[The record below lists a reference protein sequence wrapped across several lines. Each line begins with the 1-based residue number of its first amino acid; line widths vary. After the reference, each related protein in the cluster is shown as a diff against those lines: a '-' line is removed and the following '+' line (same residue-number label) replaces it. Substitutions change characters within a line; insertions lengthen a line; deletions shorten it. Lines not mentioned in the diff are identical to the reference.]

1 MLAACVVGSWTCTH
15 EVAGPGSRVSL
26 AVNPVL
32 PANLD
37 LSSFNLTIDNV
48 RLIVV
53 RPPVDTVYDQ
63 DAAFPLNQSSLP
75 LTADLPLEQNP
86 ETFQVTVQLLSGST
100 LLFSGTQDVV
110 VSAGSTP
117 APVQIP
123 VTYAGPG
130 QNVASLAI
138 GPADSVLSF
147 GGAIVFR
154 VAAQDS
160 QGVAVP
166 SLYVSW
172 TTSDTV
178 LAPIDVTGHLVAP
191 SLRRTLTV
199 TAKTPTNVSASTTI
213 TFAPVATGIAMVSG
227 CNQSGLLGSQLPLPM
242 VARVTASDGL
252 GVPGVVV
259 TFTAPSGAS
268 VTASQVV
275 TDSLGLA
282 QTTMTLGSVSGPT
295 VFQASA
301 SGLTPASCSQSAY
314 GAAAQLAFIAQPGG
328 AIAGSAITPPV
339 AVAVQD
345 AQGTVVPTFNGNVTI
360 SIGTNPGNA
369 TLSGTTTVAA
379 VAGVATFADL
389 SVDKAATGY
398 TLQAASSGLT
408 GATSTVFNVAPGT
421 ANQLAFTVQPVTTP
435 SGTAI
440 TPAVVVIAQD
450 ALGNLVP
457 TFNANV
463 TISINSGPSG
473 AILTGTPTVAPSAG
487 VATFA
492 NLILDKVGTYTLR
505 ASASGAAGA
514 TSASFDVTV
523 GVTRQLVF
531 TVQPNSVGAGSAISP
546 AVVVQAQDLQGNPD
560 STFTGGV
567 KITIQTNPG
576 GGTLFGTDSVNA
588 IAGVATFSNL
598 IIDKAGAGYTLQ
610 AASTGVASG
619 VSSPFNVSAAA
630 AAKLVYL
637 VPPTNVGVGA
647 PITPAVAVEIEDTL
661 GNLVTTA
668 SNAVTMS
675 IGANPSNGILG
686 GTLTRNAANGIATF
700 NDLTI
705 SQAGSGY
712 TLVAGSG
719 TLASVTSVPFTVIAG
734 ATQLHVQVL
743 PDTLTAGGVADVQV
757 TALDGNGNVVPT
769 YVGTISFSS
778 SDTLATLPANYTFTP
793 TDAGTHLFAGGVTLS
808 TGPSVTVSAF
818 DTQNSG
824 IFGLT
829 VVTVNP
835 GAAAKLAF
843 TLQPMDAVP
852 NATMPTVQVGIEDQ
866 FGNLVTSATNTVTL
880 SIGANPGSGVLS
892 NGGPVGS
899 VSGEASFSALS
910 ISQAGNGYTLVA
922 TSSGLTNATSLPF
935 NILPPATKQ
944 WTGTLSSDW
953 STAGNWTPSG
963 VPTSSDDALIPGSL
977 TTYPTLSASSVVHNL
992 IMQGGA
998 SIETAGFSLDV
1009 FGILDAPSSVI
1020 TGTGTVLL
1028 DGTGTTVQG
1037 SFPNVQ
1043 SGGTVRVIG
1052 TVIVQGDLD
1061 ITGGAFDLGNTQS
1074 VFVTGAITSSPGGVL
1089 VDTGGSVITVDGS
1102 ALFGGSSEAGLLT
1115 NGALQLMGNFTQNGD
1130 PESFRA
1136 DSGFVTRLFGTGQQL
1151 VSFTNPGTGAGV
1163 SHFGALHVVNT
1174 SQGVSLGSPVF
1185 ADGLFLAAGS
1195 GGTQALM
1202 LGGGNTLTAQGITL
1216 DTATIDNM
1224 PLVVTSS
1231 AQPLFAQDVTF
1242 QNFASTATQLDITR
1256 PDSSFIFTNTN
1267 LKFLTAPTTG
1277 WLLQANDPVI
1287 DNNKFKVTLVNP
1299 SPTSSGNPRFT
1310 TTGEAVIVWP

>member
-15 EVAGPGSRVSL
+15 EAAGPGPRASL
-26 AVNPVL
+26 AVAPVF

-53 RPPVDTVYDQ
+53 RPPADTVYDQ
-63 DAAFPLNQSSLP
+63 DEAFPLNQSSLP
-75 LTADLPLEQNP
+75 LTADVPLEQNP
-86 ETFQVTVQLLSGST
+86 ETFQVTVQLLSGTT
-100 LLFSGTQDVV
+100 LLFSGTQDVS
-110 VSAGSTP
+110 VSSGSSP

-123 VTYAGPG
+123 VTYSGPG
-130 QNVASLAI
+130 KNVASLTI

-147 GGAIVFR
+147 GGSLVFR

-178 LAPIDVTGHLVAP
+178 LAPIDATGHLVAP

-199 TAKTPTNVSASTTI
+199 TAKTPTSVSASTTV
-213 TFAPVATGIAMVSG
+213 TFAPVATALAMVSG

-268 VTASQVV
+268 VAAPQVV

-282 QTTMTLGSVSGPT
+282 QTTMTLGSVSGPM

-301 SGLTPASCSQSAY
+301 PGLTPASCSQSAF
-314 GAAAQLAFIAQPGG
+314 GAAAKLAFIAPPGG

-345 AQGTVVPTFNGNVTI
+345 AQGTVVPTFTGNVTI

-389 SVDKAATGY
+389 SLDKAATGY
-398 TLQAASSGLT
+398 TLQAASSGLA
-408 GATSTVFNVAPGT
+408 GATSAAFNVAPGT

-463 TISINSGPSG
+463 TMSINSGPSG
-473 AILTGTPTVAPSAG
+473 ATLTGTPTVTPSAG

-505 ASASGAAGA
+505 ASASGASGA
-514 TSASFDVTV
+514 TSAQFDVTV

-531 TVQPNSVGAGSAISP
+531 TVQPGNVGAGSAITP
-546 AVVVQAQDLQGNPD
+546 AVVVQAQDLQGNLDP
-560 STFTGGV
+560 TFTGGV

-576 GGTLFGTDSVNA
+576 GGTLFGADSVNA
-588 IAGVATFSNL
+588 IAGVATFSAL
-598 IIDKAGAGYTLQ
+598 IIDKAGAGYALQ
-610 AASTGVASG
+610 ATSTGVAPG
-619 VSSPFNVSAAA
+619 VSSPFTVSAGV
-630 AAKLVYL
+630 AAKLAYL

-647 PITPAVAVEIEDTL
+647 PITPAVEVEIEDTL

-668 SNAVTMS
+668 SNSVTMS
-675 IGANPSNGILG
+675 IGANPSNGILA
-686 GTLTRNAANGIATF
+686 GTLTQNAANGIATF
-700 NDLTI
+700 SDLTI
-705 SQAGSGY
+705 NQPGSGY

-719 TLASVTSVPFTVIAG
+719 ALVGATSGPFTVIAG

-743 PDTLTAGGVADVQV
+743 PDTVNAGGTADVQV

-769 YVGTISFSS
+769 YVGTISFSA
-778 SDTLATLPANYTFTP
+778 SDPLATLPANYTFTP
-793 TDAGTHLFAGGVTLS
+793 TDAGTHLFAGEATFS
-808 TGPSVTVSAF
+808 TAPSVTLSAF
-818 DTQNSG
+818 DTQNSS
-824 IFGLT
+824 IFGVT
-829 VVTVNP
+829 QVTVNP
-835 GAAAKLAF
+835 GAATKLAF
-843 TLQPMDAVP
+843 TLQPVDAVQ
-852 NATMPTVQVGIEDQ
+852 NATMPTVRVGIEDQ
-866 FGNLVTSATNTVTL
+866 FGNLVTNATNTVTL
-880 SIGANPGSGVLS
+880 AIGTNPAGGVLT
-892 NGGPVGS
+892 GGSAGTL
-899 VSGEASFSALS
+899 VSGEVSFSALS
-910 ISQAGNGYTLVA
+910 ISQAGSGYTLVA
-922 TSSGLTNATSLPF
+922 TSSGLTSATSTPF
-935 NILPPATKQ
+935 NVLGGATKQ
-944 WTGTLSSDW
+944 WTGAVSSDW

-963 VPTSSDDALIPGSL
+963 VPTSSDDVLIPSSL
-977 TTYPTLSASSVVHNL
+977 TTYPILSASSVVHNL
-992 IMQGGA
+992 IMQPGT
-998 SIETAGFSLDV
+998 SIETAGFALDV
-1009 FGILDAPSSVI
+1009 FGILDAPSGFVS
-1020 TGTGTVLL
+1020 GSGTVLL
-1028 DGTGTTVQG
+1028 DGTGVTVQG
-1037 SFPNVQ
+1037 NLPNVQ
-1043 SGGTVRVIG
+1043 SGGTVQVIG
-1052 TVIVQGDLD
+1052 TVTVSGDLD
-1061 ITGGAFDLGNTQS
+1061 ITGGAFDLGQARS
-1074 VFVTGAITSSPGGVL
+1074 IIVTGAVTSSPGGVL
-1089 VDTGGSVITVDGS
+1089 VDTGGSVLTVDGD
-1102 ALFGGSSEAGLLT
+1102 AIFGGSSEAGLLT
-1115 NGALQLMGNFTQNGD
+1115 NGTLQVTGNFTQNGD

-1136 DSGFVTRLFGTGQQL
+1136 DSGFITQLLGTGLQL
-1151 VSFTNPGTGAGV
+1151 VTFTNPGTGAGV
-1163 SHFGALHVVNT
+1163 SHFGGLHVANT
-1174 SQGVSLGSPVF
+1174 GQGVSLGSAVF
-1185 ADGLFLAAGS
+1185 ADGLLLAVGS

-1202 LGGGNTLTAQGITL
+1202 LGSGNTLTVQGITL
-1216 DTATIDNM
+1216 DSVTIDNM

-1242 QNFASTATQLDITR
+1242 QNDSSTATQLDITR
-1256 PDSSFIFTNTN
+1256 PSGSVTFTN

-1277 WLLQANDPVI
+1277 WLLQANDPVVGNGAFTI
-1287 DNNKFKVTLVNP
+1287 TLATP

-1310 TTGEAVIVWP
+1310 MTGEAVINWP